1 MQFLQG
7 GQTVEVVSE
16 LVEQAGRWQL
26 RQYDTQRLNGVQ
38 IAGALMVPIK
48 DALGVSD
55 HGESM
60 FLSFVEYMDMT
71 KKWNGSHRLLL
82 SCRQV
87 S

>member
-7 GQTVEVVSE
+7 GQTNGRGRVRPCR
-16 LVEQAGRWQL
+16 AGRGWKL
-26 RQYDTQRLNGVQ
+26 RQHDTQRLNGVQ

-71 KKWNGSHRLLL
+71 KK
-82 SCRQV
+82 
-87 S
+87 